1 VDHGLYERYIQQL
14 PLSPIQ
20 GLVLNG
26 TTGESPTGTNDTAGT
41 IKRTEQAG
49 LLGADAALIIV
60 PFYSRTSQERIIEHY
75 RQVAQVGVPIMVYD
89 IPGRTGVSL
98 TVDTLRTLFE
108 IEGVI
113 GLKDSTGSTQM
124 VPELVRYDSK
134 PILCGEDI
142 LFYEAL
148 HCGSSGGML
157 ASANVETNEFVSIYN
172 LFKSG
177 EHEAAKDIF
186 ARLLPFIRL
195 LFKESNPAPLKWML
209 AQKGLIASDRLR
221 LPMLGISEK
230 LQQELC
236 PYI

>member
-1 VDHGLYERYIQQL
+1 VDHGSYERYIQQL

-26 TTGESPTGTNDTAGT
+26 TTGESPTGTNDTVGT

-49 LLGADAALIIV
+49 LLGADAALIVV
-60 PFYSRTSQERIIEHY
+60 PYYSRPSQAGIIEHY
-75 RQVAQVGVPIMVYD
+75 RQIAQVGVPIMVYD

-124 VPELVRYDSK
+124 ISELVRYDSK

-142 LFYEAL
+142 
-148 HCGSSGGML
+148 
-157 ASANVETNEFVSIYN
+157 
-172 LFKSG
+172 FKSG
-177 EHEAAKDIF
+177 DHEAAKDIF
-186 ARLLPFIRL
+186 ARLLSLIRL

-209 AQKGLIASDRLR
+209 AQKGLIARIGFASACSRPRGASLTLEPINSLNR
-221 LPMLGISEK
+221 MFINKKHLYRKVVIEK
-230 LQQELC
+230 
-236 PYI
+236 